1 MDYGS
6 SMSREEIESVRLYFL
21 RDQVGL
27 IPSEQYPDV
36 AADLLVDGY
45 DSPSLR
51 ELAGHPRNDPRGA
64 GDLWVQVREELG
76 KPFEDDRDV
85 RRTLVR
91 HWLQQIV
98 DGILEPYIG
107 TNLVLGQAWHELGQ
121 PMELNYLVAL
131 RDDWDDMPQSRED
144 ICSKIVDA
152 AHEVLID
159 W

>member
-1 MDYGS
+1 MEQETGN
-6 SMSREEIESVRLYFL
+6 VRLMFL

-27 IPSEQYPDV
+27 VPSENYPDV
-36 AADLLVDGY
+36 AADLLVEGY

-51 ELAGHPRNDPRGA
+51 ELAGHLRNDPRGA
-64 GDLWVQVREELG
+64 ADLWVQVREELG
-76 KPFEDDRDV
+76 RPYEDDGDA
-85 RRTLVR
+85 RRALVR

-98 DGILEPYIG
+98 DGVLDPYLG
-107 TNLVLGQAWHELGQ
+107 TNLILGHAWHELGQ
-121 PMELNYLVAL
+121 PTELNYLVVL

-144 ICSKIVDA
+144 ICNKIVEA

>member
-1 MDYGS
+1 MKQEKGN
-6 SMSREEIESVRLYFL
+6 VRLMFL

-27 IPSEQYPDV
+27 VPSENYPHV
-36 AADLLVDGY
+36 AAELLVEGY

-51 ELAGHPRNDPRGA
+51 ELAGHLRNDPRGA
-64 GDLWVQVREELG
+64 ADLWVQVREELG
-76 KPFEDDRDV
+76 KPYEDDGEA
-85 RRTLVR
+85 RRALVR

-98 DGILEPYIG
+98 AGVLEPYSG
-107 TNLVLGQAWHELGQ
+107 TNLILGHAWHELGQ
-121 PMELNYLVAL
+121 PAELNYLVVL

-144 ICSKIVDA
+144 ISTKIVET

>member
-1 MDYGS
+1 MEQETGN
-6 SMSREEIESVRLYFL
+6 VRLMFL

-27 IPSEQYPDV
+27 VPSEQYPDV
-36 AADLLVDGY
+36 AADLLVEGY

-51 ELAGHPRNDPRGA
+51 ELAGHLRNDPRGA
-64 GDLWVQVREELG
+64 ADLWVQVREELG
-76 KPFEDDRDV
+76 RPYEDDGDA

-98 DGILEPYIG
+98 AGVLEPYVG
-107 TNLVLGQAWHELGQ
+107 TNLILGNAWHELGQ
-121 PMELNYLVAL
+121 PTELSYLVVL

-144 ICSKIVDA
+144 ICNKIVVA
-152 AHEVLID
+152 AREVLID